1 MYELYHINNN
11 LLKLRKIMIK
21 NDISI
26 FLIFSRQSDISFFW
40 FKKVKSLNERMKI
53 ISEYMLK
60 TLKFL
65 AFYIRIFVF
74 EDTWRYMKDTIFCIV
89 FLWISTL

>member
-40 FKKVKSLNERMKI
+40 FKKVKSLNERVK

-74 EDTWRYMKDTIFCIV
+74 EDK
-89 FLWISTL
+89 